1 MPKTLEDGLP
11 PLPTLFRPEA
21 LREGQDALARA
32 VAEAPRAGAGALF
45 WVRSLARVEAAV
57 VLEPEQTLCAARP
70 ALLAGAAALA
80 DAFAALGPPEVP
92 AEIRWPATLL
102 VNAAVVGRARLVAP
116 DSTAEDEVPEWLALG
131 IECRFAELRGV
142 EPGEIADRTSLEGEG
157 FTDVNPAE
165 IIAAWARHL
174 MAVLADWQDLGH
186 RRLAERVL
194 PRLTREDWMGKA
206 KRGLDP
212 VSFDLILDEDGV
224 RRTVA
229 LKDAA

>member
-1 MPKTLEDGLP
+1 MPTKLKDGLP

-57 VLEPEQTLCAARP
+57 VLEPEQPLRAARP

-80 DAFAALGPPEVP
+80 DAFAALGPPEIPV
-92 AEIRWPATLL
+92 EIRWPATLL
-102 VNAAVVGRARLVAP
+102 VNAGVVGRARLVAP
-116 DSTAEDEVPEWLALG
+116 EGAAEDSVPDWLVLG

-142 EPGEIADRTSLEGEG
+142 EPGEMPDRTSLEGEG
-157 FTDVNPAE
+157 FTDTTPAE
-165 IIAAWARHL
+165 IAAAWARHL
-174 MAVLADWQDLGH
+174 MAVLADWQERGH

-194 PRLTREDWMGKA
+194 PRLLREEWMGQA

-212 VSFDLILDEDGV
+212 VSFDLILEEAGA
-224 RRTVA
+224 RRIVP

>member
-92 AEIRWPATLL
+92 VEIRWPATLL

-131 IECRFAELRGV
+131 IEVRFAELRGV
-142 EPGEIADRTSLEGEG
+142 EPGDVADRTSLEGEG
-157 FTDVNPAE
+157 FTDITPAE
-165 IIAAWARHL
+165 LTAAWARHL
-174 MAVLADWQDLGH
+174 MAVLADWQDRGH
-186 RRLAERVL
+186 KRLADRVL
-194 PRLTREDWMGKA
+194 PRLVREDWMGKA

-224 RRTVA
+224 RRTIP